1 MLPSRRDVLRVG
13 TVSVLAPGLAA
24 GGSRPPQAKAVILL
38 FMDGGPSHIDLF
50 DLKPDAPAEVR
61 GPFAPIATTVPGVR
75 VCEHLPR
82 LAARMHHVLQLRS
95 VRHADAIHDPAVY
108 LTLTG
113 RRHPTPLG
121 GLRTSPTTPRTSGR
135 CSPPWRA
142 GA

>member
-1 MLPSRRDVLRVG
+1 MNAPLPTRRDLLRVG
-13 TVSVLAPGLAA
+13 TVAVTLGPSPFATAAPT
-24 GGSRPPQAKAVILL
+24 RFHAKAVILIFL
-38 FMDGGPSHIDLF
+38 DGAPSHIDLF

-61 GPFAPIATTVPGVR
+61 GPFASIATSVPGVR
-75 VCEHLPR
+75 VCEHLPH

-121 GLRTSPTTPRTSGR
+121 GLRVSPG
-135 CSPPWRA
+135 
-142 GA
+142 